1 MCFKCVIRMNKL
13 FGEQLHVSLSILH
26 DVILKNILLVF
37 ICKFNTGNFV
47 TGGGTDDYVCKEGD
61 REES

>member
-1 MCFKCVIRMNKL
+1 MNKL